1 MFTTGNELLA
11 VCWEHSCSISQAVL
25 MREEQLSGRS
35 EKQIRQ
41 ELREV
46 LSVMRASSRKAVG
59 QPVETV
65 GSMIQGDSQRLSRYL
80 KRGRTL
86 CGDSVNTAMMRA
98 LSSCEVNASMGR
110 ICAAPTAGSCGIVP
124 AVLFTCAEKFFLND
138 RQLQDALLTASG
150 IGVIIAQNAT
160 VSGAEGGCQAE
171 CGAAAAM
178 AAAAAVQAMG
188 GAPEASLH
196 AAAISLK
203 NVMGLVCDPIA
214 GLVESPCAK
223 RNASGAVNAMVS
235 ADLAMAGIRSAIPFD
250 EVVDA
255 MYRVGRML
263 PTQLRETALGGVA
276 ATPTGKK
283 IARSIFGE
291 QRVAEKV

>member
-11 VCWEHSCSISQAVL
+11 ICWEHNCSIAQAVL

-46 LSVMRASSRKAVG
+46 LAVMRASSRKAVG
-59 QPVETV
+59 QPVQTV
-65 GSMIQGDSQRLSRYL
+65 GSMIQGDSQRMSRYL

-150 IGVIIAQNAT
+150 IGIIIAQNAT

-188 GAPEASLH
+188 GAPETSLH

-291 QRVAEKV
+291 QRVAENV

>member
-11 VCWEHSCSISQAVL
+11 VCWEHNCSIAQAVL

-46 LSVMRASSRKAVG
+46 LAVMRASSRKAVG
-59 QPVETV
+59 QPVQTV
-65 GSMIQGDSQRLSRYL
+65 GSMIQGDSQRMSRYL

-150 IGVIIAQNAT
+150 IGIIIAQNAT

-178 AAAAAVQAMG
+178 AAVAAVQAMG
-188 GAPEASLH
+188 GAPEISLH

-291 QRVAEKV
+291 QRVAENV

>member
-11 VCWEHSCSISQAVL
+11 VCWEHNCSIAQAVL

-46 LSVMRASSRKAVG
+46 LAVMRASSRKAVG
-59 QPVETV
+59 QPVQTV
-65 GSMIQGDSQRLSRYL
+65 GSMIQGDSQRMSRYL

-86 CGDSVNTAMMRA
+86 CGDSVNTVMMRA

-150 IGVIIAQNAT
+150 IGIIIAQNAT

-188 GAPEASLH
+188 GAPEISLH

-291 QRVAEKV
+291 QRVAENV